1 MEDPLKLPPYEH
13 RLRVRYAET
22 DQMGVVH
29 HANYLLYF
37 EEARTRLMDELGCSY
52 AALERQGIGMPVRR
66 TELRYWSGAVYDEE
80 LVVLTTVGRMRAAS
94 VTFHYE
100 ILRDPT
106 RERVATGSIELACVQ
121 LNAERRPTA
130 LPDSFIEA
138 VNAKAPRMELD

>member
-1 MEDPLKLPPYEH
+1 MEAPLKPQPYEH

-52 AALERQGIGMPVRR
+52 ASLEREGIGMPVRR

-100 ILRDPT
+100 ILRLPS
-106 RERVATGSIELACVQ
+106 RERVATGSIELACVH
-121 LNAERRPTA
+121 LNADRRPTA
-130 LPDSFIEA
+130 LPDHFVEA
-138 VNAKAPRMELD
+138 VAAKAPRFESA